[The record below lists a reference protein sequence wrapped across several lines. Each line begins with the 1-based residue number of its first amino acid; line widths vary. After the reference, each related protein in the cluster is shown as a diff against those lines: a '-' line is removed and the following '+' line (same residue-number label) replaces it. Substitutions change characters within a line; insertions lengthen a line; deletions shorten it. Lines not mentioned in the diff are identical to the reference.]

1 MILHQR
7 IKNNITNGNDVTS
20 LKRHQVFVLII
31 SLTIK
36 LNEK

>member
-1 MILHQR
+1 MILQQR
-7 IKNNITNGNDVTS
+7 IKKIFTNGNDVTS